1 MFASCIRFFC
11 LAVGKSSFSCLRG
24 EEGER
29 ILLDGARNFDNPF
42 VGLAF
47 KLEVCTQR
55 FFLVVVAA

>member
-1 MFASCIRFFC
+1 MFVSCINFFC
-11 LAVGKSSFSCLRG
+11 QTVGKSSFSCLRG

-47 KLEVCTQR
+47 KLEVCAHP
-55 FFLVVVAA
+55 FFLVVAT